1 MSEYH
6 IELIDNVATLI
17 PTMRS
22 KPKDVWVVQRWW
34 WRVVH
39 RNGNILLTSETYA
52 RKATRT
58 RIALKFAYAT
68 GLKLKVESKP

>member
-6 IELIDNVATLI
+6 IELCEHVATWDQA
-17 PTMRS
+17 MMS
-22 KPKDVWVVQRWW
+22 KDEWAVQRWW

-39 RNGNILLTSETYA
+39 RNGNILLASETYT

-58 RIALKFAYAT
+58 RIAKRFANAT
-68 GLKLKVESKP
+68 GMKVSETR